1 MFSVHKLEF
10 YSYEV
15 NDSTLIGTLK
25 EWISRDIKVP
35 KTDLLVLFHQKTN
48 ETQSGS
54 NTKTIVCCN
63 DDDAI
68 LQQYLITKESFIFY
82 VFKKDVILHEKCFN
96 PKLPG
101 LLKQVFS
108 ASNFPGN
115 CLKQAFRLALFQ
127 VHTAVHTKTNFKTAY
142 LSLVQYIEDLT
153 EKLKDHYD
161 TTVGEFKKLLTE
173 VQRFGESRKILLN
186 DLNKLDLP
194 AFPKYVES
202 LKHCLRIMSSIE
214 RREIHFKNF
223 GKQYKNLEHLKLG
236 MGEAKKDICAIFNEY
251 NVESQ

>member
-25 EWISRDIKVP
+25 EWISRDIKVL

-48 ETQSGS
+48 ENQGDS
-54 NTKTIVCCN
+54 NTDTILCCN
-63 DDDAI
+63 DDSAI
-68 LQQYLITKESFIFY
+68 LQQYLTTKENIIFF
-82 VFKKDVILHEKCFN
+82 VFKKDAILHEKCFN

-108 ASNFPGN
+108 APNFPGN

-127 VHTAVHTKTNFKTAY
+127 VYTAVRTKTNFETAY

-153 EKLKDHYD
+153 EKFKDHYD
-161 TTVGEFKKLLTE
+161 TTASEFEKLLTE
-173 VQRFGESRKILLN
+173 VQRFGENRKILPN
-186 DLNKLDLP
+186 DFTKLDLQE
-194 AFPKYVES
+194 FPKYVDS

-214 RREIHFKNF
+214 RREMHFKNF
-223 GKQYKNLEHLKLG
+223 GKQYRNLQQLKLG
-236 MGEAKKDICAIFNEY
+236 IGEAKKDICAIFNEY
-251 NVESQ
+251 NIESQ